1 MTKLRRYSRVSS
13 AVGVFNPKSADG
25 AECQVAAYRHE
36 RGANPCFAWD
46 RPCRKQLNDQPR
58 FGPTPRATTV
68 LPCMRASGRADTYGS
83 GIAVGTRR
91 HCTVNIVMV
100 GDRVSS
106 VNYLGPSGGLLTQ
119 GEQCAFAVESCVR

>member
-1 MTKLRRYSRVSS
+1 MLCMGPPMQK
-13 AVGVFNPKSADG
+13 A
-25 AECQVAAYRHE
+25 AEGSTEVWSYAS
-36 RGANPCFAWD
+36 GND
-46 RPCRKQLNDQPR
+46 R
-58 FGPTPRATTV
+58 TTV
-68 LPCMRASGRADTYGS
+68 YASGSSNTSATVVGGQGWASGRADTYGS

-106 VNYLGPSGGLLTQ
+106 VNYLGPSGGLLTK